1 MSIASEPAAL
11 GSAGD
16 LWPGEGVRR
25 ALLDRYDVLN
35 AGYENVLIIHMKRR
49 GFLSEVTVLVSAML
63 YALSQHRRLAVNAA
77 ASFNGLSWADYFA
90 STPPPCSQA
99 DMSSV
104 PWEQQIIKSK
114 DSRFLELLG
123 WVDESVRARTHFQI
137 AALGV
142 DGELFQA
149 KRRLF
154 QVLCRPTARIEA
166 QAADAMK
173 RLGLTPGRFA
183 AVHLRR
189 GDKVAVRIKNGRS
202 WSEGENTPPWRI
214 AAILDRLSPSTRD
227 VLVLTDD
234 FATVGELQDACPRR
248 RIVTLCP
255 PAAAGHEQ
263 DAFNNSPRD
272 EKSEIVRRL
281 VVECVIAAQ
290 SDAFAGGY
298 KSNVGKF
305 IASIHLDPARCVS
318 TDSVTD
324 PWLKH

>member
-1 MSIASEPAAL
+1 MSIALEPAA
-11 GSAGD
+11 AETNGD
-16 LWPGEGVRR
+16 LWPDEDARR
-25 ALLDRYDVLN
+25 ALLDRYRDLN
-35 AGYENVLIIHMKRR
+35 AGYDNVLIIHLTRR

-63 YALSQHRRLAVNAA
+63 YALSQRRRLAVNA
-77 ASFNGLSWADYFA
+77 SNFNGLRWTDYFA
-90 STPPPCSQA
+90 SEPPPCTAA

-104 PWEQQIIKSK
+104 PWEQQIIKLK
-114 DSRFLELLG
+114 DGKLLELLG
-123 WVDESVRARTHFQI
+123 WVDESVRARTRFQVE
-137 AALGV
+137 ALGL

-154 QVLCRPTARIEA
+154 QILCRPTARIEA
-166 QAADAMK
+166 LAADAMD
-173 RLGLTPGRFA
+173 RLGLAPGRFA

-189 GDKVAVRIKNGRS
+189 GDKVTVRIKNGRP

-214 AAILDRLSPSTRD
+214 AEILDQLSPSTRD

-234 FATVGELQDACPRR
+234 FAAVGELQDACPQRR
-248 RIVTLCP
+248 VVTLCP

-263 DAFNNSPRD
+263 VAFNNSTPD
-272 EKSEIVRRL
+272 EKSEIVGRL
-281 VVECVIAAQ
+281 VAECVIAAR

-305 IASIHLDPARCVS
+305 ISSIHLDPARCVS
-318 TDSVTD
+318 TDSLTD